1 MRNMSWLQ
9 GGVIQSEW
17 YLTLWGGLWAVLK
30 KGVFANVFGWMR
42 YVAQAWKDEN
52 NIVAQLSLRE

>member
-1 MRNMSWLQ
+1 M
-9 GGVIQSEW
+9 
-17 YLTLWGGLWAVLK
+17 VLNK
-30 KGVFANVFGWMR
+30 EVFANAFDWNR

>member
-1 MRNMSWLQ
+1 M
-9 GGVIQSEW
+9 
-17 YLTLWGGLWAVLK
+17 VLNEE
-30 KGVFANVFGWMR
+30 VFANAFECNR

>member
-1 MRNMSWLQ
+1 M
-9 GGVIQSEW
+9 
-17 YLTLWGGLWAVLK
+17 VLK
-30 KGVFANVFGWMR
+30 EVGFANAFEWNR

>member
-1 MRNMSWLQ
+1 MSGIIYIFW
-9 GGVIQSEW
+9 GEGI
-17 YLTLWGGLWAVLK
+17 LWTVLNEE
-30 KGVFANVFGWMR
+30 GALLINGFERDR

>member
-1 MRNMSWLQ
+1 M
-9 GGVIQSEW
+9 
-17 YLTLWGGLWAVLK
+17 VLNEE
-30 KGVFANVFGWMR
+30 GFANAFGPNR

>member
-1 MRNMSWLQ
+1 MSEE
-9 GGVIQSEW
+9 GVL
-17 YLTLWGGLWAVLK
+17 LTNGFEGD
-30 KGVFANVFGWMR
+30 R

>member
-1 MRNMSWLQ
+1 M
-9 GGVIQSEW
+9 
-17 YLTLWGGLWAVLK
+17 VLK
-30 KGVFANVFGWMR
+30 EEVFANCFDWNR

>member
-1 MRNMSWLQ
+1 MVS
-9 GGVIQSEW
+9 
-17 YLTLWGGLWAVLK
+17 YLLRELWAVLE
-30 KGVFANVFGWMR
+30 KGVFANAFGPNR